1 MEKMKTA
8 LTEMLGIDYP
18 VIMAP
23 MFLVSNAKMVIEACK
38 AGITGA
44 IPALNYRTDEEFRA
58 GLDEIKAATDKP
70 FGINLICNKSNIRM
84 EEQLATCVEYRVG
97 FILTSLGS
105 PEKVIAACKPHGIKV
120 FCDVIDLDYALKV
133 EALGADALIAV
144 NNQAGGHAGNM
155 SPKDLITL
163 LTKNCKLP
171 VISAGGVGN
180 RKQLDEMMSRGA
192 CGVSVGSIFIASD
205 EAPVTQDYKNAC
217 VSYGAKDIVMT
228 TKLSGSRCTVIN
240 TDYVKEVGTEQNWL
254 EKILNKNKQLKKWT
268 KMITFYK
275 GMKLLEK
282 AAFTA
287 SYQTMWCAGPSIEFV
302 SEIRP
307 VKKIVEDLLKP

>member
-1 MEKMKTA
+1 
-8 LTEMLGIDYP
+8 
-18 VIMAP
+18 
-23 MFLVSNAKMVIEACK
+23 
-38 AGITGA
+38 
-44 IPALNYRTDEEFRA
+44 
-58 GLDEIKAATDKP
+58 
-70 FGINLICNKSNIRM
+70 
-84 EEQLATCVEYRVG
+84 
-97 FILTSLGS
+97 
-105 PEKVIAACKPHGIKV
+105 
-120 FCDVIDLDYALKV
+120 
-133 EALGADALIAV
+133 
-144 NNQAGGHAGNM
+144 
-155 SPKDLITL
+155 
-163 LTKNCKLP
+163 
-171 VISAGGVGN
+171 
-180 RKQLDEMMSRGA
+180 MMSRGA

>member
-1 MEKMKTA
+1 
-8 LTEMLGIDYP
+8 
-18 VIMAP
+18 
-23 MFLVSNAKMVIEACK
+23 
-38 AGITGA
+38 
-44 IPALNYRTDEEFRA
+44 
-58 GLDEIKAATDKP
+58 
-70 FGINLICNKSNIRM
+70 
-84 EEQLATCVEYRVG
+84 
-97 FILTSLGS
+97 
-105 PEKVIAACKPHGIKV
+105 
-120 FCDVIDLDYALKV
+120 
-133 EALGADALIAV
+133 
-144 NNQAGGHAGNM
+144 
-155 SPKDLITL
+155 
-163 LTKNCKLP
+163 
-171 VISAGGVGN
+171 
-180 RKQLDEMMSRGA
+180 
-192 CGVSVGSIFIASD
+192 
-205 EAPVTQDYKNAC
+205 
-217 VSYGAKDIVMT
+217 MT